1 MKKETKVQQV
11 EKPESK
17 KNRRSISDKTIII
30 IISLT
35 LVISL
40 TSYVFLD
47 AYLSTRLTLSETN
60 PYEEQL
66 QEVKDDIDIV
76 KANLDTVK
84 ETTVCTAE
92 EPTDVEEVP
101 VYIDFY
107 DELKADIEVPQICSN
122 CSIRPAGVVMP
133 HSETPE
139 DLEGLDY
146 LIALI
151 PLEEGD
157 SVWGE
162 DTARV
167 RFLTNSDYSEIYY
180 FNVNYY
186 ESLTNLNPDLI
197 YNEKYIPILESDLI
211 SSSISEPEYFI
222 SNKGYYFERGYSLDL
237 TEDDTDEIKVEEFD
251 KYDTTTIYVNTKDS
265 TLYYVKD
272 KELFFNTLRFIPTI
286 AVDTDWEKPL
296 PITWEGDEKN
306 TYSFDYGYDACSDQ
320 GLRVVD
326 ISTDQ
331 LKIVGYRT
339 GTEEPIY
346 EYTDNQNEEL
356 KKLYEEDYLKYF
368 AYLDEN
374 GYWDETLTPMTYEE
388 FLTKHPII
396 FWEDQLGR
404 MIQFYNYDFYVTGG
418 CAKPIV
424 YLYPQVTTD
433 ISVKVIPTSG
443 QLTFTYPQYDGVWNV
458 TATNDGLLTDS
469 RGNEYDYLW
478 WESKSDTLNTP
489 DKGFMVKYEDL
500 SIFFDNILTKAGFIK
515 PEIDD
520 FKEFWIPTMTSEYTP
535 YFKISFL
542 QNREVNSLAR
552 LQIHPQPNTE
562 IRLFMIY
569 ERLDSYMSIEPQEIQ
584 QTTRNG
590 FTVTEWGGTRR

>member
-1 MKKETKVQQV
+1 MEEETKRQQV
-11 EKPESK
+11 EKPKEK
-17 KNRRSISDKTIII
+17 KKRKGIKDKTILII
-30 IISLT
+30 IGIT
-35 LVISL
+35 LIVSFL
-40 TSYVFLD
+40 SYTFLD
-47 AYLSTRLTLSETN
+47 VYLTARLAEAEGN
-60 PYEEQL
+60 PYKEQI
-66 QEVKDDIDIV
+66 QEVKDNIDIV
-76 KANLDTVK
+76 RANLNTIK
-84 ETTVCTAE
+84 ETTVCTVK
-92 EPTDVEEVP
+92 EPTDAEEVP

-107 DELKADIEVPQICSN
+107 DELKEDIEVSEICTD
-122 CSIRPAGVVMP
+122 CSIRPAGIVMP
-133 HSETPE
+133 HSQTPN
-139 DLEGLDY
+139 DLEGLTY
-146 LIALI
+146 LVVSLT
-151 PLEEGD
+151 LKDED
-157 SVWGE
+157 SIWGE
-162 DTARV
+162 STV
-167 RFLTNSDYSEIYY
+167 TERFIVNDDYSEIYY
-180 FNVNYY
+180 IENDYY
-186 ESLTNLNPDLI
+186 DMQSYLNPDI
-197 YNEKYIPILESDLI
+197 VFNTKYIPILKSELI
-211 SSSISEPEYFI
+211 STSISEPEYFI
-222 SNKGYYFERGYSLDL
+222 SSNGYYFELGYNTKL
-237 TEDDTDEIKVEEFD
+237 TENDIQEIKVEDFD
-251 KYDTTTIYVNTKDS
+251 TYGTTKIYVDSEDS
-265 TLYYVKD
+265 TVYYIKD
-272 KELFFNTLRFIPTI
+272 QELFFNTVRFVPSISVGI
-286 AVDTDWEKPL
+286 DWEEPL
-296 PITWEGDEKN
+296 PITWEGDVKN
-306 TYSFDYGYDACSDQ
+306 IYSFDYGYDACSDQ

-331 LKIVGYRT
+331 LKTVGYRT
-339 GTEEPIY
+339 GTEESIY

-356 KKLYEEDYLKYF
+356 KKLYEEDYLNYF

-404 MIQFYNYDFYVTGG
+404 MLQFYNYDFYVTGG

-542 QNREVNSLAR
+542 QNKEVNSLAR

>member
-11 EKPESK
+11 EKLETK
-17 KNRRSISDKTIII
+17 KKRRSISDKTILI

-40 TSYVFLD
+40 TSYVFLNS
-47 AYLSTRLTLSETN
+47 YLTTRSTRSKTN
-60 PYEEQL
+60 PYEEQI
-66 QEVKDDIDIV
+66 QEVKDNIDIV

-92 EPTDVEEVP
+92 ESLGVEEVP

-107 DELKADIEVPQICSN
+107 DELKADIEVPEICSN
-122 CSIRPAGVVMP
+122 CSIRPAGVVMS

-151 PLEEGD
+151 PLEEED

-222 SNKGYYFERGYSLDL
+222 SSKGYYFESGYSLDL
-237 TEDDTDEIKVEEFD
+237 TEDDTDDIQVEKFD
-251 KYDTTTIYVNTKDS
+251 KYGTTTIYVNTEDS

-272 KELFFNTLRFIPTI
+272 KELFFTTLRFIPAI

-296 PITWEGDEKN
+296 PITWEGDVKN
-306 TYSFDYGYDACSDQ
+306 TYSFDYGYDACSGQ

-326 ISTDQ
+326 ISQDQ
-331 LKIVGYRT
+331 LETVGYRT

-346 EYTDNQNEEL
+346 KYTDNQNDDL
-356 KKLYEEDYLKYF
+356 KKLYEEDYLEYF
-368 AYLDEN
+368 AYLDED

-433 ISVKVIPTSG
+433 VRVKVIPTSG

-542 QNREVNSLAR
+542 QNKEVNSLAR

-562 IRLFMIY
+562 IRLFMIF
-569 ERLDSYMSIEPQEIQ
+569 ERLNSSMSIEPQEIQ
-584 QTTRNG
+584 QTIRNG
-590 FTVTEWGGTRR
+590 FTVTEWGGTKR